1 MMITQAKGRGLC
13 SGEDNSEWNRDFL
26 SISTINQLLI
36 ESVVKIKKN
45 NCCNENETFYCII
58 I

>member
-36 ESVVKIKKN
+36 ESVVKIKKK
-45 NCCNENETFYCII
+45 TIVVMRMKHFIVS
-58 I
+58 